1 MLNLAIY
8 ILRMRDFAFKM
19 HFAHLQPQFLSYG
32 AADARWFPVS
42 VDNKE
47 AAFDAG
53 EVLAV
58 KAT

>member
-1 MLNLAIY
+1 
-8 ILRMRDFAFKM
+8 MRDFAFKM

-47 AAFDAG
+47 AAFDAE

-58 KAT
+58 KST